1 MAVGLGGR
9 RPRARGAV
17 VILVRGVLVLV
28 ERGWLEILLV
38 VALLALWFVTWDRGL
53 TGVTFIPDALRR
65 KRIDRRS

>member
-1 MAVGLGGR
+1 M
-9 RPRARGAV
+9 
-17 VILVRGVLVLV
+17 ILVRGVLVLV